1 MASAEKQ
8 LYLASQALDLEAVRH
23 WVEKGVFTDYAFA
36 GDGEGL
42 LSPDSEETA
51 GKLERLKQQGF
62 KVSGEKEAIF
72 ELYMTLLNAGHP
84 FPDGSSRRSFVRVIF
99 GAGPAQ
105 AERAKPWAERFF
117 QEGMLDWKTS
127 AWAKETSKKDKKS
140 GSPLIQLLPLNKPY
154 ELWVDA
160 LCCAA
165 ASGNLALLD
174 HLSKPLMKDTELTK
188 QVLRQDSGNPL
199 FKALAHTQVECVE
212 FLLNWRSEQE
222 WIEDGMYSSKRR
234 SAMMVAAT
242 NGQNAMVR
250 WLLDN
255 GYTKRLANEGQGD
268 VIAAALQQRRRTIAR
283 TLIARGWNV
292 NDVCQECSPL
302 HMAVWMQ
309 YKDLYPL
316 LIQAGQNVNLPD
328 KHGQT
333 PLMMAGMIGDKEAI
347 EQLVAA
353 GVDLEGKN
361 HNGETA
367 LDYACI
373 RNRQEA
379 FHALLNAGANLESE
393 NNKGNTALMRVGQEG
408 KLQAFSM
415 LLEAGASLTHVNHQQ
430 QTALDLAT
438 GEVKAWLLEQRLE
451 RLQQFPCAPKRT
463 PPRL

>member
-8 LYLASQALDLEAVRH
+8 LYLAAQDFDLKAVRQ
-23 WVEKGVFTDYAFA
+23 WVEKGVFTEHAFV
-36 GDGEGL
+36 GDQQGL

-62 KVSGEKEAIF
+62 EVSGEKEAIF

-99 GAGPAQ
+99 GAGPAH
-105 AERAKPWAERFF
+105 AERARPWAKRFF

-127 AWAKETSKKDKKS
+127 AWAKEASKKDKKS
-140 GSPLIQLLPLNKPY
+140 GSSLSQLLPLNKPY

-160 LCCAA
+160 LSCAA
-165 ASGNLALLD
+165 SSGNLALLHD
-174 HLSKPLMKDTELTK
+174 LSKPLMKDADLTK
-188 QVLRQDSGNPL
+188 QVLRQNSGNPL
-199 FKALAHTQVECVE
+199 FKALAHTQVECAA
-212 FLLNWRSEQE
+212 FLLNWRSEKE
-222 WIEDGMYSSKRR
+222 WIEDGMLSSKPR

-255 GYTKRLANEGQGD
+255 GYSDRLANEGQGD

-283 TLIARGWNV
+283 TLIARGWDV

-361 HNGETA
+361 HKGETA
-367 LDYACI
+367 LDYASL
-373 RNRQEA
+373 RNRPEA
-379 FHALLNAGANLESE
+379 FQALLRAGANLETE
-393 NNKGNTALMRVGQEG
+393 DNQGNTALMRAGMEG
-408 KLQAFSM
+408 NFQAFSM
-415 LLEAGASLTHVNHQQ
+415 LLEEGASLTHVNRQQ
-430 QTALDLAT
+430 QTALDLAK

-451 RLQQFPCAPKRT
+451 RLPQFPCAPRRA